1 MNTFPFLQVANFCEQ
16 MSRLWIP
23 LRLELRM
30 WLLLDFPKTPD
41 HSSKWVITTNIQ
53 VLNIAGPR
61 ETVCPGFMVRQM
73 I

>member
-1 MNTFPFLQVANFCEQ
+1 
-16 MSRLWIP
+16 
-23 LRLELRM
+23 M

-61 ETVCPGFMVRQM
+61 ETVCPGIHGQTADL
-73 I
+73 IL